1 MSMNMVQL
9 NNNAFI
15 VQSHVGQVIMSTTLD
30 SEAKVKQYYGG
41 SSWTKIEGRFLLGAS
56 GSYGVKSTGGEA
68 THKLT
73 VSEMP
78 SHGHNVSIF
87 NVNAGTTDY
96 YKQYT
101 SDGVTMTTKNSGI
114 GLNGSYIYGWSNAN
128 KSAGS
133 GFGDTAGNAK
143 TMGGSAAHNNMPP
156 YYAVYIWVRTA

>member
-30 SEAKVKQYYGG
+30 TEVKVKQYYGG

-78 SHGHNVSIF
+78 SHGHNV
-87 NVNAGTTDY
+87 NVYNVGVGTQDY
-96 YKQYT
+96 YKGYA
-101 SDGVTMTTKNSGI
+101 SDGVSTQSKKVGV
-114 GLNGSYIYGWSNAN
+114 GLNSSYIYTWSDGN

-133 GFGDTAGNAK
+133 GWGDNAG
-143 TMGGSAAHNNMPP
+143 TTDQIGGSNAHNNMPP